1 MQIVSEA
8 VARKVATMAD
18 AIGVVERAFI
28 DFEQGRATAF
38 PVVLGHGC
46 SPTTRFSVKSGVIVP
61 QALVG
66 VKVGSYWP
74 QNRARGLPN
83 HGSTTLFLDD
93 DTGLPRAL
101 VAASYLN
108 GLRTAA
114 ADGVAVKHLARP
126 DAEVLGVLGAGNQAW
141 YEVQAIREV
150 RPVRRVNVW
159 SPDTPEADDFVRRL
173 REELGVEAATPGQEA
188 TVREADVL
196 VTITPSRQALFPAD
210 WVRPGTHV
218 SSMGADASGK
228 QELDVALVA
237 AARRYADDIAQS
249 LSMGEFEAAAKAGL
263 IGACDVRT
271 LGSVLLDPS
280 LGRSGADEIT
290 VFDSS
295 GIAMQDLAIAAF
307 ALERARQAGL
317 VVEVEF

>member
-8 VARKVATMAD
+8 VARRVATMAD
-18 AIGVVERAFI
+18 AIGVVEHAFI
-28 DFEQGRATAF
+28 DFERGQAQAF

-46 SPTTRFSVKSGVIVP
+46 SPTTRFSVKSGVILS
-61 QALVG
+61 QQLVG

-114 ADGVAVKHLARP
+114 ADGVAVKHLARA

-150 RPVRRVNVW
+150 RSLRKVNVW
-159 SPDTPEADDFVRRL
+159 SPDEPEAADFVRRL
-173 REELGVEAATPGQEA
+173 REELGLEAETPGQER

-196 VTITPSRQALFPAD
+196 VTITPSRRALFPAD

-237 AARRYADDIAQS
+237 AARRYADDVAQS
-249 LSMGEFEAAAKAGL
+249 LSMGEFEAAGLAGL
-263 IGACDVRT
+263 IGADDIHT
-271 LGSVLLDPS
+271 LGSVLLDPAR
-280 LGRSGADEIT
+280 GRGAADEIT

-307 ALERARQAGL
+307 ALERAQQAGL
-317 VVEVEF
+317 VREIEF

>member
-8 VARKVATMAD
+8 VARQVATMAD
-18 AIGVVERAFI
+18 AIGVVEQAFI
-28 DFEQGRATAF
+28 DFERGQAQAF

-46 SPTTRFSVKSGVIVP
+46 SPTTRFSVKSGVILT

-83 HGSTTLFLDD
+83 HGSTTWFLDD

-114 ADGVAVKHLARP
+114 ADGVAVKRLARP
-126 DAEVLGVLGAGNQAW
+126 DAQVLGVLGAGNQAW
-141 YEVQAIREV
+141 YEVQAICEV
-150 RPVRRVNVW
+150 RPIRRVNVW
-159 SPDTPEADDFVRRL
+159 SPDGPEAEDFVRRL
-173 REELGVEAATPGQEA
+173 RDELHIEAAAPGQEA

-196 VTITPSRQALFPAD
+196 VTITPSRQALFPAG

-218 SSMGADASGK
+218 SAMGADASGK

-263 IGACDVRT
+263 IDAGGVRT
-271 LGSVLLDPS
+271 LGAVLLDPA
-280 LGRSGADEIT
+280 LGRSDPRQIT

-307 ALERARQAGL
+307 ALERAQQAGL
-317 VVEVEF
+317 VTEVDF